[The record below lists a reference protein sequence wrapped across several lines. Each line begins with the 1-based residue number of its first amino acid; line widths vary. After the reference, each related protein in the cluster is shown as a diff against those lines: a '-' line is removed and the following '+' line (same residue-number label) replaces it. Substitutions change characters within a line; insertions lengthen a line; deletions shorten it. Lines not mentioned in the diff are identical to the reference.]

1 MKRCIVGG
9 SAALLMAAWVIA
21 LAPTASA
28 GCLYGGPVISK
39 CDSPVGPDGTWQR
52 CIGVATWVNTGLSSH
67 LTPVK
72 QCDAMGPAQSRWDFA
87 FADPPLHIDG

>member
-1 MKRCIVGG
+1 MVMGAG
-9 SAALLMAAWVIA
+9 LIA
-21 LAPTASA
+21 VAPPASA

-39 CDSPVGPDGTWQR
+39 CDSPVGPDGSWQR

-72 QCDAMGPAQSRWDFA
+72 QCDNMGPTQTRFDFA
-87 FADPPLHIDG
+87 FADPPVHIEG